1 MIVGVQ
7 GSRNFNDYSVFLRA
21 IGTTLSMLDQSGDK
35 ELTIMS
41 AGPSKVN
48 SFALEFVNV
57 SERSLKARGI
67 RAKVVRVPAA
77 WFKTNMHDVQY
88 FMYFSLPKES
98 VSDLVREADDKDIEV
113 GIYRYA

>member
-88 FMYFSLPKES
+88 FMYFSHPKES